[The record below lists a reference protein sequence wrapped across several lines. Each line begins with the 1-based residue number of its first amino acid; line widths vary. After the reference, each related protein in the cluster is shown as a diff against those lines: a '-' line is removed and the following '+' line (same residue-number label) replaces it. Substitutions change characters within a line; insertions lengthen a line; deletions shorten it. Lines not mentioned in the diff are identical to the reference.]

1 MDAHGSG
8 NYVDS
13 GETPTKVE
21 IELHRR
27 NPHRSGEVFARGHSR
42 MAAPHPRLT
51 PTGVGSTVT
60 YHQVVNVLF
69 TMIARIHQPGH
80 PIKNSLRDPL

>member
-1 MDAHGSG
+1 VGLAKEKPPPEWG
-8 NYVDS
+8 VF
-13 GETPTKVE
+13 
-21 IELHRR
+21 
-27 NPHRSGEVFARGHSR
+27 RSGGGAQFVFQ
-42 MAAPHPRLT
+42 RLT

-80 PIKNSLRDPL
+80 PIKNSLRDPP